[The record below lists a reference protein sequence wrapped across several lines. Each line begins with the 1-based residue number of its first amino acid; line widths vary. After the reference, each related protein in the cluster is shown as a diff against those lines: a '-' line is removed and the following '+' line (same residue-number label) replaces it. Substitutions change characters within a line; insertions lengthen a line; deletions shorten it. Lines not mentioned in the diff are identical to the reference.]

1 MTGLLLVAI
10 DVPADVEIDF
20 HRWYDT
26 EHVPERT
33 AIEGF
38 GAATRWHLAS
48 GDLPAH
54 LALFELAS
62 VDVLASGSYAALK
75 AKGDTAWT
83 EALRPQF
90 VRTLRRQ
97 LELVADYGG
106 MPGAAAACVVAV
118 TDVPGDATDAYREWY
133 DIAHGPAIAAV
144 PGVVR
149 ARRFQAA
156 EGAAP
161 AHVTVLELEDP
172 SVLRGDAYAEAKR
185 RAPGDDLRARWHR
198 SQGLYVVRP
207 DYRHRTIVRTVSY
220 SAGSGQHG

>member
-10 DVPADVEIDF
+10 DVPTDVEVEF

-38 GAATRWHLAS
+38 DAVTRWHLAS

-62 VDVLASGSYAALK
+62 VDVLASGPYAALK

-83 EALRPQF
+83 EALRPRF
-90 VRTLRRQ
+90 LRTLRRQ
-97 LELVADYGG
+97 LGLVADYGG
-106 MPGAAAACVVAV
+106 MPGTAAACVVAV
-118 TDVPGDATDAYREWY
+118 TDLPDDVTEPYREWY
-133 DIAHGPAIAAV
+133 DTAHGPAVAAV

-149 ARRFQAA
+149 ARRYEAA
-156 EGAAP
+156 DNASP
-161 AHVTVLELEDP
+161 AHVTVLELEDLA
-172 SVLRGDAYAEAKR
+172 VLQGDAYAEAKR

-198 SQGLYVVRP
+198 SQGLYGVRP
-207 DYRHRTIVRTVSY
+207 EYRHRTIVRTTAH
-220 SAGSGQHG
+220 SAGRHG